1 MLQSAGVHQPTCRAG
16 LLQSCAPIILLLV
29 QYTINRQK
37 VTERGSARGAG
48 RPGIGPIVQV
58 CSSTTHP
65 APTRLL
71 HTITCGYLNEAPP
84 AALGRHARKNYVV
97 DILRSD
103 AAFRARCLAHNVRV
117 GSMCAML
124 RLAGEGK
131 AAKKVPPCL

>member
-1 MLQSAGVHQPTCRAG
+1 M
-16 LLQSCAPIILLLV
+16 
-29 QYTINRQK
+29 
-37 VTERGSARGAG
+37 
-48 RPGIGPIVQV
+48 QV

-84 AALGRHARKNYVV
+84 AALGRHARSNYVV

-131 AAKKVPPCL
+131 AAKKVPPHFGVPTLAWPA

>member
-1 MLQSAGVHQPTCRAG
+1 M
-16 LLQSCAPIILLLV
+16 
-29 QYTINRQK
+29 
-37 VTERGSARGAG
+37 
-48 RPGIGPIVQV
+48 QV

-131 AAKKVPPCL
+131 AAKKVPSRLRLLPSVDSVIVFVVHVKGKVGL